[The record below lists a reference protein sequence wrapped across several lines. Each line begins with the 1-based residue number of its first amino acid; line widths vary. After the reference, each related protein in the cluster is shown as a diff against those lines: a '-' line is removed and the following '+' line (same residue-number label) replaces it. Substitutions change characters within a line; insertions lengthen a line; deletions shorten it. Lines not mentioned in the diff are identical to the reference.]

1 MWVAEGFV
9 EGTAQRTEEE
19 VANYYFVQLTDRSII
34 QAVTIHAR
42 DVVKACKLHDLVC
55 DVANQMLQEEK
66 FGSMIKE
73 VDKNIQERQRRLAIY
88 EDADSIPSDI
98 NLRGTL
104 INELPK
110 SAKNLRNLQTLDV
123 RNLEVKH
130 LPAGI
135 NELQHLRHL
144 LLSSFRDRENG
155 FVKMASGGQDFVKLQ
170 TLSGI
175 ESDEDLVKQVGSL
188 RSLRKVYIGRM
199 TQANSGD
206 FCQSL
211 ERMNKLRSLT
221 VPFEQNIQ
229 MESLTKST
237 KHLEKL
243 KLQVHMK
250 KLPGRFD
257 SLSCL
262 HSLYHFKNFLTEDP
276 FPILGKLPSLAI
288 LTLASSAYVNSIVN
302 IPPGGFPKLK
312 LLRILGMENWPI
324 KKGSMPEIQ
333 FLLIVNCH
341 LTSLDDLTL
350 MGMSFFFAH
359 KLQSRDKW
367 KVTHI
372 KEVSIISEVNG
383 QIVKKK
389 LNTPLVN

>member
-1 MWVAEGFV
+1 MSFSAL
-9 EGTAQRTEEE
+9 QKLLR
-19 VANYYFVQLTDRSII
+19 QLRLVRVLDLQYAPLEKLPNEIGNL
-34 QAVTIHAR
+34 IHLR
-42 DVVKACKLHDLVC
+42 YLD
-55 DVANQMLQEEK
+55 
-66 FGSMIKE
+66 
-73 VDKNIQERQRRLAIY
+73 
-88 EDADSIPSDI
+88 
-98 NLRGTL
+98 LRGTL

-188 RSLRKVYIGRM
+188 RSLRKVYLGRM